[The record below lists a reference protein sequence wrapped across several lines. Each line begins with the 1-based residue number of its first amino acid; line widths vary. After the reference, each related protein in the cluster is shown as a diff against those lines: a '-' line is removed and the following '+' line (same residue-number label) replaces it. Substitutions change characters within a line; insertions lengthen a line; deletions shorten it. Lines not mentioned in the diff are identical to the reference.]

1 MRVVRR
7 LLVVALFVAALVLGW
22 WFARANSAAVTVDYL
37 VGQLADV
44 SLWAALLGAFAAGAA
59 VAGGIG
65 MYQVAKLQLVRRRYR
80 KTVRSLEAE
89 VHQLRN
95 LPLATEEPALGEP
108 VSLTASA
115 PGGTS
120 PRSSASTNPSTARG
134 STP

>member
-7 LLVVALFVAALVLGW
+7 LLIVALFVAALVLGW
-22 WFARANSAAVTVDYL
+22 WFARANAAAVTVDYL
-37 VGQLADV
+37 VGQLGDV

-65 MYQVAKLQLVRRRYR
+65 LYQVAKLQLVRRRYR

-95 LPLATEEPALGEP
+95 LPLAVDAPALEEPA
-108 VSLTASA
+108 SLAASA
-115 PGGTS
+115 P
-120 PRSSASTNPSTARG
+120 RG
-134 STP
+134 ALERGA

>member
-22 WFARANSAAVTVDYL
+22 WFARANSTAVTVDYL
-37 VGQLADV
+37 AGQLGAV

-65 MYQVAKLQLVRRRYR
+65 VYQVAKLQLVRRRYR

-95 LPLATEEPALGEP
+95 LPLAVDEPAVDELA
-108 VSLTASA
+108 SLAASA
-115 PGGTS
+115 P
-120 PRSSASTNPSTARG
+120 RSAPGRG
-134 STP
+134 A

>member
-7 LLVVALFVAALVLGW
+7 LLLIALFMAALVLGW
-22 WFARANSAAVTVDYL
+22 WFARANAAAVTVDYL
-37 VGQLADV
+37 VGQLGDV

-65 MYQVAKLQLVRRRYR
+65 LYQVAKLQLVRRRYR

-95 LPLATEEPALGEP
+95 LPLAVDELALGEP
-108 VSLTASA
+108 ASLAASA
-115 PGGTS
+115 P
-120 PRSSASTNPSTARG
+120 RG
-134 STP
+134 ALERGA

>member
-37 VGQLADV
+37 VGRLGDV

-65 MYQVAKLQLVRRRYR
+65 LYQVAKLQLVRRRYR

-95 LPLATEEPALGEP
+95 LPLAVDAPALDEPA
-108 VSLTASA
+108 SLAASA
-115 PGGTS
+115 P
-120 PRSSASTNPSTARG
+120 RG
-134 STP
+134 ALERGA

>member
-7 LLVVALFVAALVLGW
+7 LLVVVLFVAALVLGW

-37 VGQLADV
+37 VGRLGDV

-65 MYQVAKLQLVRRRYR
+65 LYQVAKLQLVRRRYR

-95 LPLATEEPALGEP
+95 LPLAVDAPALEEPA
-108 VSLTASA
+108 SLAASA
-115 PGGTS
+115 P
-120 PRSSASTNPSTARG
+120 RG
-134 STP
+134 ALERGA

>member
-37 VGQLADV
+37 VGRLGDV

-65 MYQVAKLQLVRRRYR
+65 LYQVAKLQLVRRRYR
-80 KTVRSLEAE
+80 KTVRGLESE

-95 LPLATEEPALGEP
+95 LPLAVDAPALDEPA
-108 VSLTASA
+108 SLAASA
-115 PGGTS
+115 P
-120 PRSSASTNPSTARG
+120 RG
-134 STP
+134 ALERGA

>member
-7 LLVVALFVAALVLGW
+7 LLVVVLFVAALVLGW

-37 VGQLADV
+37 VGRLGDV

-65 MYQVAKLQLVRRRYR
+65 LYQIAKLQLVRRRYR
-80 KTVRSLEAE
+80 KAVRSLEAE

-95 LPLATEEPALGEP
+95 LPLAVDAPALEEPA
-108 VSLTASA
+108 SLAASA
-115 PGGTS
+115 P
-120 PRSSASTNPSTARG
+120 RG
-134 STP
+134 ALERGA